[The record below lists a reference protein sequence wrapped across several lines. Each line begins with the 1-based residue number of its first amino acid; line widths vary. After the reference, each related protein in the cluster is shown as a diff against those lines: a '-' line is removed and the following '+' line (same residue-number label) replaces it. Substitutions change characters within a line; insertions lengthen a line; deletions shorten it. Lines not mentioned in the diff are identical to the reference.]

1 MKKYLCLIWMGL
13 MSLGVATAQNVGGN
27 TMTLTLEE
35 AIELALS
42 DNPTVKVANLE
53 IERYDYVRKQ
63 TLSSLYPQVDAS
75 MQYSLAL
82 RRQEMAKGLSFG
94 GKNTFNSAASV
105 SLPLYAPAVYKQLQ
119 LNRAQMESAVESA
132 RATRIDMIASV
143 RAAYY
148 NVLLAKQSLAVLQEA
163 VLTTERVVAN
173 TKSLYDNGL
182 ASEYDYLTAQV
193 QLSNLRPQV
202 LQTESAISITKLQLK
217 MYLSLPEE
225 VDVEVVGT
233 LDSFRDKVLLSGDY
247 SRDLSDNTTLRS
259 LDIQAD
265 MLKTQE
271 KLIKASRMPV
281 VAAFGQVSYI
291 VQEYVNISG
300 FSAIVG
306 GGGGYGDMGNNGNGG
321 GEEMPETMA
330 FTRAQAGAT
339 QSTASQSK
347 YWSQVPVSVGAQ
359 VSIPLFAGFK
369 TVNQL
374 REVRNQISQLNIQRQ
389 YAEAGIRLQVE
400 QAINTLLTARETML
414 SNERTVEQ
422 AQKAYDISLTRYNAG
437 AGTILELNSS
447 QLSLTQAQLS
457 YSQSIYDYLSA
468 YASYEKTL
476 GTENM

>member
-1 MKKYLCLIWMGL
+1 MKKYLCLICMGF
-13 MSLGVATAQNVGGN
+13 MSLGVAMAQNAGGN
-27 TMTLTLEE
+27 TLTLTLED
-35 AIELALS
+35 AIALALS

-75 MQYSLAL
+75 LQYSLAL
-82 RRQEMAKGLSFG
+82 RRQEMTEGFSFG
-94 GKNTFNSAASV
+94 GKNTFNTAASV
-105 SLPLYAPAVYKQLQ
+105 SLPLFAPAVYEQLK
-119 LNRAQMESAVESA
+119 LNRTQMESAVESA

-143 RAAYY
+143 RSAYY
-148 NVLLAKQSLAVLQEA
+148 NVLLAEQSLAVLQEA
-163 VLTTERVVAN
+163 VVTTERVVAN
-173 TKSLYDNGL
+173 TKNLYDNGL

-202 LQTESAISITKLQLK
+202 LQTENAISITKLQLK
-217 MYLSLPEE
+217 MYLSLPSE

-233 LDSFRDKVLLSGDY
+233 LDGFRDKVLLSEDY
-247 SRDLSDNTTLRS
+247 SRDINDNTTLRS

-265 MLKTQE
+265 MLRHQE
-271 KLIKASRMPV
+271 QLIKSARMPM

-291 VQEYVNISG
+291 GQERVDIRG
-300 FSAIVG
+300 LMGGMTG
-306 GGGGYGDMGNNGNGG
+306 GGNNN
-321 GEEMPETMA
+321 PSDVVA
-330 FTRAQAGAT
+330 QTRAQAA
-339 QSTASQSK
+339 ASQSK
-347 YWSQVPVSVGAQ
+347 FWWQCPISVGAQ
-359 VSIPLFAGFK
+359 ISIPLFAGFK

-374 REVRNQISQLNIQRQ
+374 REVRNQMTQLDIQRQ
-389 YAEAGIRLQVE
+389 YAEEGIRLQVE
-400 QAINTLLTARETML
+400 QAINTLITARETML

-422 AQKAYDISLTRYNAG
+422 AEKAYEISLTRYNAG

-476 GTENM
+476 GNENM